1 MDMRTIITLGLVSLL
16 ASGCFREADDF
27 VARAAELGCEQQ
39 EECDPDAFELAYQD
53 DLDACID
60 DVIGGYDE
68 QVESCEY
75 DAKAGRKCIREMK
88 KLSCGDE
95 VEEDGDCSQV
105 FTDCGAG
112 E

>member
-1 MDMRTIITLGLVSLL
+1 MRTIIAIGLVSLL

-39 EECDPDAFELAYQD
+39 KECDPDAFETAYQD
-53 DLDACID
+53 DMDACID
-60 DVIGGYDE
+60 DVVASYDD
-68 QVESCEY
+68 QVDACEY
-75 DAKAGRKCIREMK
+75 DAKAARKCIREMK

-95 VEEDGDCSQV
+95 VAEDGDCPQV